1 MKSISHF
8 FERHMKTRIAL
19 QLVLDGL
26 PFGMFLYMIVIGI
39 LELDNVIISP
49 GWWDMLAMSF
59 IYVMFFGGGMVL
71 FILAIWLRSRAKAA
85 FERYAWC
92 RGMSFLL
99 RVLSFIPAV
108 LSLGMFVSIIATY
121 FLTR

>member
-1 MKSISHF
+1 M
-8 FERHMKTRIAL
+8 L
-19 QLVLDGL
+19 
-26 PFGMFLYMIVIGI
+26 LYMSVIGA
-39 LELDNVIISP
+39 LELKMVITNP

-59 IYVMFFGGGMVL
+59 IYVMFFGGGVVL

-85 FERYAWC
+85 FECYAWC
-92 RGMSFLL
+92 RRMSFLL

-108 LSLGMFVSIIATY
+108 LSLGMFVGIIATR